1 MFDQRIFIL
10 LPGIRVS
17 LLLPPFL
24 FSVFE
29 FFRKQFGVVEEIIEL
44 LEPHDAVKTSKL
56 FEEVWLIQQSL
67 PLRFLYQVQF

>member
-17 LLLPPFL
+17 LLLTPFL

-44 LEPHDAVKTSKL
+44 FEPHDAVKTSKL

>member
-17 LLLPPFL
+17 LLLAPFL

-44 LEPHDAVKTSKL
+44 LEPHYAVKTSKL